1 MEKLFWKRT
10 NKVCP
15 DEIESLKVY
24 GNYLDLFS
32 YIEMIWKNFKS
43 KRFVL
48 IHRLSWLL
56 MNKWFMLLNFYNNAK
71 KLGVLDTLDV
81 KFKMLKVL
89 VWLYYKAKYI
99 TIQNY

>member
-1 MEKLFWKRT
+1 
-10 NKVCP
+10 
-15 DEIESLKVY
+15 
-24 GNYLDLFS
+24 
-32 YIEMIWKNFKS
+32 
-43 KRFVL
+43 
-48 IHRLSWLL
+48 
-56 MNKWFMLLNFYNNAK
+56 MLLNFYNNAK